1 MYTVGFILL
10 LDGSVVYS
18 LIFEP
23 PFMFQSIVK
32 LCFNYNYFNIG
43 CVFMKKDSE
52 YTNCNHFYYI
62 TVTY

>member
-1 MYTVGFILL
+1 MYTVCFILIP
-10 LDGSVVYS
+10 DGSVVYS

-23 PFMFQSIVK
+23 PFMFQSFVK
-32 LCFNYNYFNIG
+32 LCFNYNYFNTGYVCI
-43 CVFMKKDSE
+43 KKASE